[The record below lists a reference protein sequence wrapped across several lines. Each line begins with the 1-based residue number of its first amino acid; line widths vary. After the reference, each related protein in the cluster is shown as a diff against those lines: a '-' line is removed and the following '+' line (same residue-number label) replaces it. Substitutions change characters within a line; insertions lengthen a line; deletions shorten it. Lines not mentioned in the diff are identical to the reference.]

1 MKEEGQFGAAP
12 PGTIIRCRGT
22 LKYPACPI
30 GRRSPVTPLR
40 YAQELYAATLCCF
53 ADPLQAF
60 SSRALFSLSLC
71 ASSLFLSTLFS
82 FFFISF
88 LLPWDVC
95 NYAAEGC
102 ARCISAGTERIANPF
117 SRERP
122 PETAE
127 LAPEWSV
134 DRRYKSTR
142 IRLRGHAVRWVT
154 VSH

>member
-82 FFFISF
+82 FFFSF
-88 LLPWDVC
+88 LFFYHGTSATTQRRV
-95 NYAAEGC
+95 
-102 ARCISAGTERIANPF
+102 ARVAFRPVPKE
-117 SRERP
+117 SRTRFHVNAHRKQLNWRLNGPSIEDIKVLGSDY
-122 PETAE
+122 EDT
-127 LAPEWSV
+127 
-134 DRRYKSTR
+134 RYV
-142 IRLRGHAVRWVT
+142 G
-154 VSH
+154 